1 MLRSCNGSRQHFPNC
16 CVRATLTEAQMRDDL
31 VLTLR
36 LCEVDGF
43 RTGVSHVPGLDASP
57 VMTALS
63 GWSRRHIR
71 SRTSL
76 ARLPQPAD
84 QPFAPQNSV

>member
-1 MLRSCNGSRQHFPNC
+1 
-16 CVRATLTEAQMRDDL
+16 VRATLTEAQMRDDL

-76 ARLPQPAD
+76 ARLPQPAG
-84 QPFAPQNSV
+84 PAFRAAKLSINAEIRGFGTTTR